1 MVIGGISVMKYIF
14 IWIFLS
20 LYFFFHVIVHPDGSG
35 KGCLLKHGNHI
46 IFVTIKVKNCLKPG
60 IAEMLFPFSCIG
72 MCKSFCANSKLHVKS
87 LADGSDHVHIHL
99 ASKRI
104 HISLMR
110 QAIQPPGCFLKRIHT
125 VGNKIVVFFLIKLLH
140 QI

>member
-1 MVIGGISVMKYIF
+1 MVIGGIGVMKHIF

-20 LYFFFHVIVHPDGSG
+20 LNLFSHVIVHPDGSW
-35 KGCLLKHGNHI
+35 KRCLLKHGNHV
-46 IFVTIKVKNCLKPG
+46 IFVAVKVKNRLKPG

-72 MCKSFCANSKLHVKS
+72 MCKSFCADSQLHVKS
-87 LADGSDHVHIHL
+87 LTDSSNHIHIHF

-110 QAIQPPGCFLKRIHT
+110 QAIQPPGCFLKGIHA

>member
-1 MVIGGISVMKYIF
+1 MKYIF
-14 IWIFLS
+14 IWVFLS

-72 MCKSFCANSKLHVKS
+72 MCKSFCADSQLHVKS
-87 LADGSDHVHIHL
+87 LADGSNHVHIHF

-110 QAIQPPGCFLKRIHT
+110 QAVQPPGCFLKGIHA
-125 VGNKIVVFFLIKLLH
+125 VGNKIIVFFLIKLLH